1 MDELTNEE
9 LRALAVTR
17 NILITKRQS
26 IAGAV
31 GIISGAK
38 RAIDVAQ
45 DGTELIE
52 RIVNAQG
59 LIRASKM
66 MGNPDGYLGN
76 FRELRDLFAPF
87 AKRLKELNYT
97 LLVGRLDNGSIMLTA
112 GPVTMRRPEGI
123 KDPKCV
129 RVNDIIHVAPN
140 LPTDGVEIV
149 DGNTMLY
156 GRLVERTEDTQTEE
170 D

>member
-26 IAGAV
+26 IAGTI

-38 RAIDVAQ
+38 SAVDVAQ
-45 DGTELIE
+45 DGTELID
-52 RIVNAQG
+52 RIFNAQSS
-59 LIRASKM
+59 IRASKM
-66 MGNPDGYLGN
+66 MGNADEYHDNMRELGN
-76 FRELRDLFAPF
+76 LFAPF

-97 LLVGRLDNGSIMLTA
+97 LLVGRLGNANVMVTA
-112 GPVTMRRPEGI
+112 GPVTTHRPDGLN
-123 KDPKCV
+123 DPKCV
-129 RVNDIIHVAPN
+129 RGIDISLIAPDF
-140 LPTDGVEIV
+140 PTDRVEIV
-149 DGNTMLY
+149 DGNTVLY
-156 GRLVERTEDTQTEE
+156 GRLVEQTEYTQTEE